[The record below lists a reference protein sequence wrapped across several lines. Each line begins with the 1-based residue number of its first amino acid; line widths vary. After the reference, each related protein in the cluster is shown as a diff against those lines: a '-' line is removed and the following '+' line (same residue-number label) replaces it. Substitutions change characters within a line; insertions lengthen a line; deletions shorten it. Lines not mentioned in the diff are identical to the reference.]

1 MRAACVTAAIAVLSV
16 IVFAQPETGQIRGT
30 LSSVR
35 GPMAGVEV
43 RIKSTASEQVQIAR
57 TSASG
62 EFVVAVVPGTY
73 DVSAAEA
80 GYAAFVRRQ
89 VVVARGATA
98 RVDGVV
104 ADSPNAGTPGEIF
117 FLYQRAERQ
126 PPLGP
131 TPRTA
136 NGKPD
141 LSGVWYPGPDLDPEA
156 PPFRPEAEGVARQH
170 AARLGDD
177 PRARC
182 LPSGVVR
189 MHALDLAKFVQTPTL
204 LVMLVEGSSPGTRQI
219 FIDGRGHPKDVQPTW
234 LGHSVATWEGDTLVI
249 DTVGFNDKGWLDM
262 AGRPQTEKLHVIE
275 RYRRPSLGKM
285 ELEITVD
292 DPGAYTRPWKVRR
305 ALDLAVGEE
314 IQEYV
319 CNENNKT
326 EHFVN

>member
-1 MRAACVTAAIAVLSV
+1 MRAACVIAAMAVLGV
-16 IVFAQPETGQIRGT
+16 GVLAQTETGQIRGT

-35 GPMAGVEV
+35 GPMADLEV
-43 RIKSTASEQVQIAR
+43 RIKNTTSEQVQITR

-62 EFVVAVVPGTY
+62 EFVLAVVPGTY
-73 DVSAAEA
+73 DVSAAQA

-89 VVVARGATA
+89 VVVARGGTA

-126 PPLGP
+126 PPSGP

-136 NGKPD
+136 AGQPD

-156 PPFRPEAEGVARQH
+156 PPFLPGAEAVARQH

-204 LVMLVEGSSPGTRQI
+204 LIMLVEGSSPGLRQI
-219 FIDGRGHPKDVQPTW
+219 FLDGRPHPKDVQPTW
-234 LGHSVATWEGDTLVI
+234 LGHSVGTWEGDTLVI

-262 AGRPQTEKLHVIE
+262 AGRPQTERLRVVE
-275 RYRRPSLGKM
+275 RYRRPSLGRL

-292 DPGAYTRPWKVRR
+292 DPGAYSKPWKVRR

-314 IQEYV
+314 VQEYI